1 MSRLRARRS
10 SRTPICFRRFWKF
23 EFILRHAGADVRT
36 VATAPEARQIFDVWR
51 PDVLVSDI
59 AMPDQDSYA
68 LLKGLRTQKSDLPA
82 IAVTAHARQED
93 RERALLAGFN
103 LYVAKPVDPVRL
115 TEAVDQLARHLV

>member
-1 MSRLRARRS
+1 MSGARMCS
-10 SRTPICFRRFWKF
+10 
-23 EFILRHAGADVRT
+23 
-36 VATAPEARQIFDVWR
+36 
-51 PDVLVSDI
+51 
-59 AMPDQDSYA
+59 